1 MLGGHARIKYASIL
15 DLRNMGV
22 RDKGG
27 QAWMANLT
35 EEEKM
40 EPMLKEGH
48 TERQAV
54 VLPNCHCSQ
63 AKVNA

>member
-27 QAWMANLT
+27 KAWMANLT

-40 EPMLKEGH
+40 ERMLKE
-48 TERQAV
+48 
-54 VLPNCHCSQ
+54 
-63 AKVNA
+63 